1 MKLEVGDK
9 IHWLGGD
16 RSGLKSRPTKDGT
29 IISINPGARRPMEPE
44 WVYVAPWVKAG
55 FPILILVRDIVK
67 VNGKDVRAE
76 AKVEKD
82 MQEHMLLVYEF
93 ASSYNRDSLRDPDA
107 YAKIHAAL
115 KQRMRE
121 LFRKANANKEGS
133 AT

>member
-9 IHWLGGD
+9 IHWLGGGW
-16 RSGLKSRPTKDGT
+16 SSLKPRPTKD
-29 IISINPGARRPMEPE
+29 
-44 WVYVAPWVKAG
+44 YVAPWVKAG
-55 FPILILVRDIVK
+55 FPILVLVRDIVK